1 EVQEERRVIED
12 ICRRLLSLSFEK
24 HHSKLEECKTRLSEW
39 SRQWSPLVSSLF
51 LPDTTTPDQ
60 MAEAVSVLEKVF
72 AHLKEAEG
80 LQYRVKRIGD
90 NIELFEKRASQLIAA
105 VDPSLSS

>member
-1 EVQEERRVIED
+1 IGARLPELGSQVASDNESLAVLLKLAEGVAREVQEERRVIED
-12 ICRRLLSLSFEK
+12 IRRRLLSLSFEK
-24 HHSKLEECKTRLSEW
+24 HHSRLEECKTRLSEW
-39 SRQWSPLVSSLF
+39 SRQRSARVISLF

-80 LQYRVKRIGD
+80 L
-90 NIELFEKRASQLIAA
+90 
-105 VDPSLSS
+105 